1 MMLSV
6 EDYCQVYLVV
16 GGWVTGGAT
25 DSVETLVEGGSA
37 WTIEEPLWTGIA
49 DARMLTYNN
58 IPYMFGGNIG
68 PPVAGWD
75 DFSASADILAWDD
88 RTKKWSKTGLMK
100 EERIHH
106 GVSAIEID
114 WDTLNSCQP

>member
-16 GGWVTGGAT
+16 GGWVTGGET

-37 WTIEEPLWTGIA
+37 WTTQEPLWTGIA
-49 DARMLTYNN
+49 DARMVTYNN

-68 PPVAGWD
+68 PPHAGWD

-88 RTKKWSKTGLMK
+88 QTKKWSKTGLMK
-100 EERIHH
+100 EERINH
-106 GVSAIEID
+106 GVSLIEID